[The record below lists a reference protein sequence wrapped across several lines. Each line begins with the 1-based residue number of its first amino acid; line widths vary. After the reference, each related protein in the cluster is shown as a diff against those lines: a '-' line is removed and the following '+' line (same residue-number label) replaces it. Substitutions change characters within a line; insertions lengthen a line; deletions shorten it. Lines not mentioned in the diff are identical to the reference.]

1 MANTK
6 TSMFLNI
13 ALLLALLLVVS
24 LAEGRKLAAGSAPQC
39 DLVFGVQE
47 GDTCFGITK
56 QFDLTTEFFNSINPN
71 LNCDA
76 LFVGQWVCVAGA
88 A

>member
-13 ALLLALLLVVS
+13 ALILALLLVVS
-24 LAEGRKLAAGSAPQC
+24 LAEGRKLAEESAPQC
-39 DLVFGVQE
+39 VSVSGVQE
-47 GDTCFGITK
+47 GDTCFDITK

-76 LFVGQWVCVAGA
+76 LFVGQWVCIAGTA
-88 A
+88 